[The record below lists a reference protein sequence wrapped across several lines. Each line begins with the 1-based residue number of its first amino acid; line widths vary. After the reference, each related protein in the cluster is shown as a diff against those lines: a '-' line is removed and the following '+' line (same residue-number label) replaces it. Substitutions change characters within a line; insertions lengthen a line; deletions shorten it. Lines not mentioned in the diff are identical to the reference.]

1 MTRILFLLIIC
12 FIADITSAF
21 GQKFDDLHPRFGV
34 SAYGFF
40 NIHSVNFSSLPGVP
54 NCCPEFGNGEGFAP
68 GVGLL
73 FESPIAEKWQFGTR
87 LTYNELGARLSA
99 DESVYVLVNG
109 ALRQGI
115 FQHSIDSRIASVAIE
130 PSLIFSPA
138 THLFFLGGF
147 SAEIIISDAFRQKE
161 IILEP
166 DDGIFTDTH
175 SRRRNEYYGDI
186 PDINRFQAATVF
198 GLSYDLPLNNRNSM
212 FMSPE
217 IIFKYTFTDIS
228 AGVASWKAHA
238 VRFGLSFKFASEP
251 QMNCD
256 LPQEKEYEPLPALA
270 EEKNANDTNDTV
282 KIKSVAAEFENTLST
297 SEKYKKIQPIIR
309 INEVLS
315 KQIYPI
321 LNYIFFGESSDE
333 IPARYH
339 QISADSIHLFN
350 AGHMHETDVLPMYY
364 EILNIVGA
372 RLSAQTSATLTIT
385 GCNADI
391 DSEKGNLALSAR
403 RAVAVKQY
411 LIKNWN
417 IDSARLSV
425 IYRNKPE
432 KPTLGAGEY
441 CNAENRRVELT
452 SNSDLIFA
460 PCIFGKT
467 TYLTDTPNVELKI
480 KDSAANIDILAK
492 GKKLRSFKINSGKIN
507 WNIASETDEI
517 LKDISTCDSLLFR
530 AKSPSGNVTEYSV
543 PVEVVNIKENSSAN
557 GLKTDNYRLILF
569 DFNSSE
575 LNDANQ
581 SVAMS
586 IRKNISENSKITI
599 RGYADGIGGKMYNK
613 TLSEMRAR
621 KVADAIGAGNADVF
635 GTDGVYLYNND
646 LPEYR
651 FYNRTVNVIVETP
664 ELQK

>member
-12 FIADITSAF
+12 FIADLTSVL
-21 GQKFDDLHPRFGV
+21 GQKFDDLRPRFGV

-40 NIHSVNFSSLPGVP
+40 NIHSVNFASLPGVP
-54 NCCPEFGNGEGFAP
+54 NCCPEFANGEGFAP

-73 FESPIAEKWQFGTR
+73 FESPITEKWQFGTR

-99 DESVYVLVNG
+99 DESVNVIVNG

-130 PSLIFSPA
+130 PSLIFSP
-138 THLFFLGGF
+138 TPHLFFLGGF

-161 IILEP
+161 IIIEP

-175 SRRRNEYYGDI
+175 SRRRNEYNGDI
-186 PDINRFQAATVF
+186 PELNRFQADAVF

-217 IIFKYTFTDIS
+217 IIFKYAFTDIS
-228 AGVASWKAHA
+228 AGVASWKAHT
-238 VRFGLSFKFASEP
+238 VRFGLSIKFATEP
-251 QMNCD
+251 QMNYD
-256 LPQEKEYEPLPALA
+256 FSQEKEYEPLPASA
-270 EEKNANDTNDTV
+270 EENNANDINDSLR
-282 KIKSVAAEFENTLST
+282 IKSVATELENTLST
-297 SEKYKKIQPIIR
+297 SDKDKNIQPIIR
-309 INEVLS
+309 IKEVLS

-321 LNYIFFGESSDE
+321 LNYIFFGDNSDE

-339 QISADSIHLFN
+339 QIGSDSIHLFN
-350 AGHMHETDVLPMYY
+350 ALLLHETDILPMYY
-364 EILNIVGA
+364 EILNIVGS
-372 RLSAQTSATLTIT
+372 RLSEQSSATLTIT

-391 DSEKGNLALSAR
+391 DGEKGNLALSAR

-417 IDSARLSV
+417 IDSARLSI
-425 IYRNKPE
+425 IYRNKPV

-441 CNAENRRVELT
+441 VNAENRRVELS
-452 SNSDLIFA
+452 SNSELIFA
-460 PCIFGKT
+460 PYIFGKT
-467 TYLTDTPNVELKI
+467 TYLTATPNIELKI
-480 KDSAANIDILAK
+480 KDSAENIDVLAK
-492 GKKLRSFKINSGKIN
+492 GEKLRSFKINSGKTN

-517 LKDISTCDSLLFR
+517 LKKISTCDSLLFR
-530 AKSPSGNVTEYSV
+530 AESPSGNVTEYSV
-543 PVEVVNIKENSSAN
+543 PVEVVNIKENNRAN

-586 IRKNISENSKITI
+586 IRKNISDNTKITI
-599 RGYADGIGGKMYNK
+599 RGYADGIGGKIYNK

-621 KVADAIGAGNADVF
+621 KVADAIGAVNADVF
-635 GTDGVYLYNND
+635 GADGVYLYNND